1 VGPLPA
7 ELEIAKVGDG
17 GHAQWSVVRDPSAEQ
32 KAAFEQSSR
41 DLPDDVHPMAVFWS
55 VALKNLAARVQ
66 FKIVGGRMKNAGI
79 AVRYH
84 DPKNYYAVVASALE
98 QRVDL
103 FRAKDGEV
111 LRVAGVEAEVAV
123 DHWQEIGV
131 VADGNR
137 FTVVLDGRELFV
149 AFDDTIGDSGRVAL
163 WTEEDN
169 ITRFDQLAITA
180 LPWSEQR

>member
-1 VGPLPA
+1 L
-7 ELEIAKVGDG
+7 
-17 GHAQWSVVRDPSAEQ
+17 
-32 KAAFEQSSR
+32 
-41 DLPDDVHPMAVFWS
+41 
-55 VALKNLAARVQ
+55 
-66 FKIVGGRMKNAGI
+66 
-79 AVRYH
+79 
-84 DPKNYYAVVASALE
+84 

-111 LRVAGVEAEVAV
+111 LRIAGVEAEVAV